1 MRQFDLV
8 VASHGGLAAAL
19 LDAAAM
25 ICGPAAQATA
35 VGLDPSDSPE
45 AYRDRLMAAVNP
57 DRPTLILIDLFG
69 GTPQNVAIA
78 ATRSGDVRCIAG
90 ANLGLVIEALTAD
103 EPLGDALV
111 ERLLVSARES
121 IVDLA
126 ARMAARTLSAAAE
139 GK

>member
-1 MRQFDLV
+1 VRQFDLV

-25 ICGPAAQATA
+25 ICGPAEGATA

-45 AYRDRLMAAVNP
+45 AYRDRLVAAVAP
-57 DRPTLILIDLFG
+57 GRPTLILTDLYG
-69 GTPQNVAIA
+69 GTPQNVAIVA
-78 ATRSGDVRCIAG
+78 ARSAEVRLISG
-90 ANLGLVIEALTAD
+90 ANLGLLIEALTAD

-111 ERLLVSARES
+111 ERLVASARDS

-126 ARMAARTLSAAAE
+126 AQMAARR
-139 GK
+139 

>member
-25 ICGPAAQATA
+25 ICGAAEHATA
-35 VGLDPSDSPE
+35 VGLDPTDSPE
-45 AYRDRLMAAVNP
+45 AYRDRVVAALAP
-57 DRPTLILIDLFG
+57 GRPTLILTDLYG

-78 ATRSGDVRCIAG
+78 ATRSADVRCIAG

-111 ERLLVSARES
+111 ARLVASARES
-121 IVDLA
+121 IADLA
-126 ARMAARTLSAAAE
+126 ALMAARR
-139 GK
+139 